1 MTTFLGSSDAI
12 DVRPVMTLQADA
24 EPGSLPRGVHPLSE
38 KLQQFS
44 RRKDLISNG
53 TEFNDL
59 IY

>member
-12 DVRPVMTLQADA
+12 DARPVMTLQADA

-44 RRKDLISNG
+44 RRSF
-53 TEFNDL
+53 TEQEI
-59 IY
+59 IYRE